1 MADSKEQLKRKNYFD
16 LKRDEF
22 MAMDEYLQ
30 SPISEIDL
38 KKMKVGG
45 GMDINTMTQPVGLLD
60 DAADLRILSMKLVLK
75 EAADSLK
82 EMDRIDKLSPDEII
96 IEFEN
101 LIGKKG
107 A

>member
-45 GMDINTMTQPVGLLD
+45 VMDIDTMTQPAGLMEDADNLKILGMKLMLQEAANSLD
-60 DAADLRILSMKLVLK
+60 DL
-75 EAADSLK
+75 
-82 EMDRIDKLSPDEII
+82 DRIDKLSPDEII

>member
-38 KKMKVGG
+38 KKNESWWCYGYRYN
-45 GMDINTMTQPVGLLD
+45 DTTSWIT
-60 DAADLRILSMKLVLK
+60 
-75 EAADSLK
+75 
-82 EMDRIDKLSPDEII
+82 
-96 IEFEN
+96 
-101 LIGKKG
+101 
-107 A
+107 

>member
-1 MADSKEQLKRKNYFD
+1 MADSREQLKRKNYFA

-45 GMDINTMTQPVGLLD
+45 VMDIDTMTQPAGLME
-60 DAADLRILSMKLVLK
+60 DADNLKILGMKLMLQ
-75 EAADSLK
+75 EAADSLDDL
-82 EMDRIDKLSPDEII
+82 DRIDKLSPDEII

>member
-38 KKMKVGG
+38 KKMKGG
-45 GMDINTMTQPVGLLD
+45 GVMDINTMTQPVGLLD

>member
-30 SPISEIDL
+30 SPMEDADNL
-38 KKMKVGG
+38 K
-45 GMDINTMTQPVGLLD
+45 
-60 DAADLRILSMKLVLK
+60 ILGMKLMLQ
-75 EAADSLK
+75 EAADSLDDL
-82 EMDRIDKLSPDEII
+82 DRIDKLSPSEII

>member
-38 KKMKVGG
+38 KKMKVGCV
-45 GMDINTMTQPVGLLD
+45 MDINTMTQPAGLME
-60 DAADLRILSMKLVLK
+60 DADNLRILGMKLMLQ
-75 EAADSLK
+75 EAADSLDDL
-82 EMDRIDKLSPDEII
+82 DRIEKLSPDEII
-96 IEFEN
+96 IEFES
-101 LIGKKG
+101 LMGKKG

>member
-45 GMDINTMTQPVGLLD
+45 VMDINTMTQPAGLME
-60 DAADLRILSMKLVLK
+60 DADNLRILGMKLMLQ
-75 EAADSLK
+75 EAADSLDDL
-82 EMDRIDKLSPDEII
+82 DRFEKLSPDEII
-96 IEFEN
+96 IEFES
-101 LIGKKG
+101 LMGKKG

>member
-45 GMDINTMTQPVGLLD
+45 VMDIDTMTQPAGLME
-60 DAADLRILSMKLVLK
+60 DADNLKILGMKLMLQ
-75 EAADSLK
+75 EAADSLDDL
-82 EMDRIDKLSPDEII
+82 DRIDKLRESEII

-101 LIGKKG
+101 LMGKKG